1 MEARG
6 EDFGEEVD
14 EFFCGAAAGIFFRV
28 VLGDVEA
35 EQIFVLGEFEER
47 GANVFEA
54 QAAAARDVDSGKIFL
69 SDDVGIQ
76 MKHKVVRFGVH
87 VGKSFLRRARAALE
101 LNVSRIVVAH
111 GGLGQIFLLGRIE
124 PLEAEKRDIRLAH
137 KRRLSPEAHQ
147 LRSIHRAPL

>member
-1 MEARG
+1 MA
-6 EDFGEEVD
+6 FGGPID
-14 EFFCGAAAGIFFRV
+14 G
-28 VLGDVEA
+28 
-35 EQIFVLGEFEER
+35 
-47 GANVFEA
+47 
-54 QAAAARDVDSGKIFL
+54 GKIFL
-69 SDDVGIQ
+69 GDDVGIQ

-147 LRSIHRAPL
+147 LRGASAQNVGDDHAVNTAGGRGRRRVQVGIAIEPKQA